1 MDSPL
6 DRSTPFLFKL
16 ICMLTNSPVAI
27 RYLHHTHPT
36 VAHYA
41 SATWSFKKGALGTVD
56 RSFGP
61 IGRHFFHDII
71 DHHVIHHLFPKIP
84 FYRAEEA
91 TAAIKPLLGE
101 AYIELKEENFLF
113 SLWSTFR
120 DCRYVTDAVE
130 SDERSGVFQWK

>member
-27 RYLHHTHPT
+27 TYLHHTHPT

-91 TAAIKPLLGE
+91 TAWGSLHRTERGKFPVLALEHVSRLPL
-101 AYIELKEENFLF
+101 
-113 SLWSTFR
+113 
-120 DCRYVTDAVE
+120 RYG
-130 SDERSGVFQWK
+130 RCGI